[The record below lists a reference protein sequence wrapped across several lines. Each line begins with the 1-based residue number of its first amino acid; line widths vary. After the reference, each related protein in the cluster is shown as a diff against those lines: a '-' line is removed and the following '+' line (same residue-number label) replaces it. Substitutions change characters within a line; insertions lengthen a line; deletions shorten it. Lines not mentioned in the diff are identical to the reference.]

1 MPDASANTLDV
12 GSGRRARRRAAIL
25 LAACAAVLAVG
36 ATHRGPAPALRLP
49 APGGLPYVSTAGL
62 RLNQLQLT
70 GTHNSYHVD
79 SNATTL
85 EWIDALAVAWDVSQ
99 PSMPQQLDGG
109 IRAFELD
116 VFVDDEGGRFAQ
128 PLLAAWCRAYFPGQA
143 HFTKGDKAFG

>member
-1 MPDASANTLDV
+1 M
-12 GSGRRARRRAAIL
+12 RALPRNPSTMAAQYDSLPTTSRTARLRAAIL
-25 LAACAAVLAVG
+25 LAPCVMLLMTFAA
-36 ATHRGPAPALRLP
+36 HRGPAPALRLP
-49 APGGLPYVSTAGL
+49 SPGGLPYVSTAGL

-85 EWIDALAVAWDVSQ
+85 EWIDALAVAWDVSL

-116 VFVDDEGGRFAQ
+116 VFVDDEGGR
-128 PLLAAWCRAYFPGQA
+128 AAW
-143 HFTKGDKAFG
+143 FGGR